1 MDGDLHLMG
10 KVCHFILRL
19 VQRGF
24 KASIEERVDDGRV
37 DVSLI
42 KDSIKI
48 ACEIAVSN
56 SVEYEIKNIKKC
68 LNAKYSFVYVISKN
82 EKHLEKIKKE
92 AKFEI
97 EEKENT
103 RIHFSTPNNINI
115 LLDEF
120 TVKEKME
127 DKRIKGYR
135 A

>member
-1 MDGDLHLMG
+1 MSVVVVMRLLLQYLPMDGDLHLMG

-56 SVEYEIKNIKKC
+56 SVEYEIKI
-68 LNAKYSFVYVISKN
+68 
-82 EKHLEKIKKE
+82 
-92 AKFEI
+92 
-97 EEKENT
+97 
-103 RIHFSTPNNINI
+103 
-115 LLDEF
+115 
-120 TVKEKME
+120 
-127 DKRIKGYR
+127 
-135 A
+135 